1 MAAYFCPHCRVKAT
15 FANQGPNHKGASRI
29 HSIWTCGNCAG
40 VVYASVG
47 REANDVEIYPSLRF
61 DAPEEYPDDVRE
73 NFGEALR
80 SINGSNPKAA
90 VIMARSALQAATR
103 EHGATGNNL
112 KEEIDDLAARH
123 VIPDALKDWAH
134 EIRDGGNLVGHPKPD
149 KKVEVADAEE
159 LIALAESIF
168 EYLYV
173 IPKHV
178 EHRRQRLV
186 QGSDQ
191 PEQASQS

>member
-1 MAAYFCPHCRVKAT
+1 MAAYYCPHCKVKAM
-15 FANQGPNHKGASRI
+15 FANMGPNKGWGGRI
-29 HSIWTCGNCAG
+29 HSIWTCHNCDG
-40 VVYASVG
+40 IVYASAAT
-47 REANDVEIYPSLRF
+47 EPDDVEIYPSLRS

-173 IPKHV
+173 IPRHV
-178 EHRRQRLV
+178 ERRRQRLA